1 MRFFLL
7 FSYNIGIAIAMDR
20 QALINLR
27 KALEYAEQDLGLSKL
42 SSNQKSLVYAAWEI
56 ADQNW
61 NFTSDLLR
69 QTALCK
75 TLPYATY
82 HRSLA
87 QLLSIGIFEKAPGSR
102 RNKYKVTF

>member
-7 FSYNIGIAIAMDR
+7 FSYDISIVIAMDR
-20 QALINLR
+20 KALINLR

-42 SSNQKSLVYAAWEI
+42 SANQKSLVYAAWEI
-56 ADQNW
+56 ADQNQ

-69 QTALCK
+69 QTALCE

-87 QLLSIGIFEKAPGSR
+87 QLLTLGIFEKAPGSQ
-102 RNKYKVTF
+102 RNKYKVSF

>member
-1 MRFFLL
+1 MRFFLRL
-7 FSYNIGIAIAMDR
+7 SYYIVIVISMDR

-42 SSNQKSLVYAAWEI
+42 STNQKFLVYAAWEI
-56 ADQNW
+56 ADQNQ

-69 QTALCK
+69 QTALCE

-87 QLLSIGIFEKAPGSR
+87 QLLSLGIFEKVPGTH
-102 RNKYKVTF
+102 RNKYKVPY

>member
-1 MRFFLL
+1 VRFFLL
-7 FSYNIGIAIAMDR
+7 FSYDSGIANAMDR

-42 SSNQKSLVYAAWEI
+42 SANQKSLVYAAWEI
-56 ADQNW
+56 ADQNQ

-69 QTALCK
+69 QTALCE

-87 QLLSIGIFEKAPGSR
+87 QLLSLGIFEKVAGTH
-102 RNKYKVTF
+102 RNKYKLCV

>member
-1 MRFFLL
+1 
-7 FSYNIGIAIAMDR
+7 MDR

-27 KALEYAEQDLGLSKL
+27 KALVYAEQDLGLSKL
-42 SSNQKSLVYAAWEI
+42 TTNQKSLVYGAWEI
-56 ADQNW
+56 ADENQ

-69 QTALCK
+69 KTAVCE

-87 QLLSIGIFEKAPGSR
+87 QLLSLGIFKKVPGSH
-102 RNKYKVTF
+102 RNKYTVSY